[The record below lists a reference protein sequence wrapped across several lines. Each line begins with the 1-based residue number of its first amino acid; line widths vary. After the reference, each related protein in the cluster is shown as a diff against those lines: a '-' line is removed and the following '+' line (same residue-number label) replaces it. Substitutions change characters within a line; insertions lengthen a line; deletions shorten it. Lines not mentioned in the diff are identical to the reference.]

1 MSCQKAKKYIQQV
14 ATQAIPACNY
24 IRLACQRHLDDLVH
38 APEKGWYFEEKSAK
52 KVFDF
57 LKLVY
62 HTPDKRKYV
71 PFECEPWQA
80 AIIYI
85 IFGWKKANGRRR
97 FTKAYTEIAKKN
109 GKTTFAAAIANY
121 MLIFDGEKEAEIYCA
136 ASVEKQS
143 MICFDKAKEML
154 NRSPA
159 LKQRTSRMRK
169 SIVFQSTMSKVAP
182 LGRDSDGI
190 EGINPHCAIID
201 EYHVWKNNDVLD
213 NITSAMGNRLQPLV
227 FIITTAGRDKTL
239 PCFEYRNTCVD
250 ILEGN
255 KKSDDTFVFIF
266 TIDDPE
272 KWKDESEW
280 VKANPNLNISVD
292 MDRFK
297 SQFNE
302 ALLRTSEEVNFKTKN
317 LNLWVNAPEV
327 WISDEKVKQNNHGT
341 SMEDLTGQIC
351 YGGLDL
357 ASHVDVNSFS
367 LYFPD
372 VNGRPV
378 FKTWYWIPQD
388 KVQERADK
396 VDYLKW
402 HREGW
407 IYVFDGNVI
416 DIDRM
421 VDDIA
426 IILEKYNCKA
436 LGYDP
441 YKAYHGVIQGLQG
454 WGLEDILFEYHQG
467 IKNMSEPTK
476 ELERIIYKGEADLMN
491 DPVKYWMFR
500 NVVISKD
507 TNDNIKVDKKKSR
520 DKIDGVVT
528 DIIAIGCS
536 MATPEDQQEY
546 ILPLRTF

>member
-1 MSCQKAKKYIQQV
+1 MSCHKAKKYIKQV
-14 ATQAIPACNY
+14 IEQTIPACKY
-24 IRLACQRHLDDLVH
+24 IRLACQRHIDDLDQ
-38 APEKGWYFEEKSAK
+38 ATEKGWYFDEKSAR

-62 HTPDKRKYV
+62 HTPDKNKYV

-85 IFGWKKANGRRR
+85 VFGWKKANGKRR

-136 ASVEKQS
+136 STVEKQS
-143 MICFDKAKEML
+143 LICFDKAKEML

-159 LKQRTSRMRK
+159 LKTRTSRMRK
-169 SIVFQSTMSKVAP
+169 SIVFKSTMSKMAP

-201 EYHVWKNNDVLD
+201 EYHVWKSNEVRE
-213 NITSAMGNRLQPLV
+213 NIESAMGNRLQPLV
-227 FIITTAGRDKTL
+227 FVITTAGRDKTL

-255 KKSDDTFVFIF
+255 KESDDTFIFIF

-272 KWKDESEW
+272 KWKEESEW
-280 VKANPNLNISVD
+280 VKANPNLNVSVD
-292 MDRFK
+292 MDRFR
-297 SQFNE
+297 SQFKE

-327 WISDEKVKQNNHGT
+327 WISDEKVKKNNHDT
-341 SMEDLTGQIC
+341 TMEDLEGQVC

-357 ASHVDVNSFS
+357 ASHVDINALS
-367 LYFPD
+367 LYFP
-372 VNGRPV
+372 NIHGRPV
-378 FKTWYWIPQD
+378 FKTWYWIPER
-388 KVQERADK
+388 KVEEREDK

-402 HREGW
+402 SREGW
-407 IYVFDGNVI
+407 IYVFNGDVL
-416 DIDRM
+416 DTDRM
-421 VDDIA
+421 VEDITM
-426 IILEKYNCKA
+426 ILERYDCKA

-441 YKAYHGVIQGLQG
+441 YKAYHGVFQGLKQN
-454 WGLEDILFEYHQG
+454 GLGDILFEYNQG

-476 ELERIIYKGEADLMN
+476 ELERIIYKGEADLMS
-491 DPVKYWMFR
+491 DPVKHWMFR
-500 NVVISKD
+500 NVVVYKD
-507 TNDNIKVDKKKSR
+507 INENVKADKKRSR
-520 DKIDGVVT
+520 DKIDGVIT

-536 MATPEDQQEY
+536 MAGAEDLQDY
-546 ILPLRTF
+546 ITPLRTF